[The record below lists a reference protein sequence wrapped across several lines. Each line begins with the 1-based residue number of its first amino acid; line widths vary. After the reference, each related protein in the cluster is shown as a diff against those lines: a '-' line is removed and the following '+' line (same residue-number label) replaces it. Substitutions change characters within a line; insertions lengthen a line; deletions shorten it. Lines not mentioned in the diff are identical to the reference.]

1 MKFFFLTLMV
11 LYFFQETSA
20 QSSPINYG
28 VNFPATDALGR
39 KLPGNKKVGGPRKDK
54 YVGIFYWTW
63 HTGNARGKKGPYDV
77 TKILRKKPEAI
88 ENYNDPIWPKG
99 HVPFYWGEPLFG
111 YYQDTDRWVLR
122 KQAEMFA
129 DAGVDV
135 VIFDCTNGDITW
147 RKAYM
152 KLCWVWAKAR
162 KEGVKTPYIAFMLGL
177 FAQQTSLKALEKL
190 YQNFYKPG
198 LYKNLWFYWKSKP
211 LIMAYPELLKDV
223 PGDTAETNLR
233 KRIKSFFTFRPGQ
246 PAYNRGEDK
255 PNQWGWL
262 QIYPQHGFIKRK
274 DGSYE
279 QVPVGVAQNWSKERG
294 LTAMNAP
301 NAFGRSYTHAYGQIN
316 APGAVNH
323 GYNFQEQWN
332 RALKMDAEF
341 IFIDGWNELIAGR
354 YKEWQKQP
362 NAFPDEFSEERSR
375 DIEPMKGGYKDD
387 YYYQMVANIR
397 RFKGV
402 RPEQAASAP
411 KTIVIDGKFDDWKDV
426 LPDFKAYKGCTIH
439 RNSAGWGSLHYVN
452 NTGRNN
458 IILAKV
464 ARDKSNIY
472 FYVQTAR
479 DLTPSSDS
487 GWMRLFIDIDC
498 NHKTGWEGYDFVI
511 NRVNPGEKA
520 LLEQSKKGWNWS
532 PVALVDY
539 AVKGNKLEI
548 KVSKRFLGIT
558 GKPDFEF
565 KWSDNMQTPG
575 DIMDFWVN
583 GDVAPLGRFNYH
595 YIVK

>member
-1 MKFFFLTLMV
+1 ML
-11 LYFFQETSA
+11 LYFFRGTSA

-28 VNFPATDALGR
+28 ANFPATDALGR
-39 KLPGNKKVGGPRKDK
+39 RLPGYKEVGGPRKDK

-63 HTGNARGKKGPYDV
+63 HTGNAYEKKGPNDV
-77 TKILRKKPEAI
+77 TKILKRKPEAI

-99 HVPFYWGEPLFG
+99 NVPFYWGEPLFG

-122 KQAEMFA
+122 KHAEMLA

-147 RKAYM
+147 KKTYM
-152 KLCWVWAKAR
+152 KLCRVWSKAR

-177 FAQQTSLKALEKL
+177 FAQQTSLKAMEKL

-223 PGDTAETNLR
+223 PGDIVEANLR
-233 KRIKSFFTFRPGQ
+233 KRIKNFFTFRPGQ
-246 PAYNRGEDK
+246 PAYNKGEEK

-274 DGSYE
+274 DGNYE
-279 QVPVGVAQNWSKERG
+279 QIPVGVAQNWSKERG

-301 NAFGRSYTHAYGQIN
+301 NAFGRSYTHAHGQIDT
-316 APGAVNH
+316 PGAVNH

-332 RALKMDAEF
+332 RALEMDPEF
-341 IFIDGWNELIAGR
+341 IFIDGWNEWIAGR
-354 YKEWQKQP
+354 YKVWQKQP

-402 RPEQAASAP
+402 RPEQAASDS
-411 KTIVIDGKFDDWKDV
+411 KTIIIDGKFGDWKDV
-426 LPDFKAYKGCTIH
+426 LPNFEAYKGSTEH

-452 NTGRNN
+452 NTGRND

-464 ARDKSNIY
+464 ARDTNNIY
-472 FYVQTAR
+472 FYVQTVK
-479 DLTPSSDS
+479 DLTPSSDP
-487 GWMRLFIDIDC
+487 GWMRLFINVDR
-498 NHKTGWEGYDFVI
+498 NYKTGWEGYDFVI
-511 NRVNPGEKA
+511 NLVNPGKKG
-520 LLEQSKKGWNWS
+520 LLEKSKKGWDWR

-539 AVKGNKLEI
+539 AVKKNKLEI
-548 KVSKRFLGIT
+548 KVSKKSLGVSD
-558 GKPDFEF
+558 KPDFEF
-565 KWSDNMQTPG
+565 KWSDNMQNPG
-575 DIMDFWVN
+575 HIMDFWVN
-583 GDVAPLGRFNYH
+583 GDVAPSGRFNYH
-595 YIVK
+595 YFVK